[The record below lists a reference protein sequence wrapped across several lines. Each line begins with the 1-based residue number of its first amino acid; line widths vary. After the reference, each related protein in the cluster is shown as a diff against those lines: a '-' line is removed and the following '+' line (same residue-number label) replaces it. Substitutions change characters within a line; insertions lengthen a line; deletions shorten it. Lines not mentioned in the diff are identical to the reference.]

1 LSDYCTAPILTGAR
15 EIAMRRR
22 HPRTGLIV
30 VLYGFT
36 IGGFTIGV
44 VTQAACRP
52 PAPISGGAIHERV
65 TVTGCVT
72 SLTRTV
78 GTDGHQNGL
87 SHGTRYVLTADSH
100 ASTSAFWLD
109 ALDSQTGS
117 YVGSRVEVQG
127 TVEGNRSVSIAD
139 SESRMRPARLQFQR
153 DSGHLPELP
162 VVKVESVRLIT
173 PQCAN

>member
-1 LSDYCTAPILTGAR
+1 MS
-15 EIAMRRR
+15 RR
-22 HPRTGLIV
+22 HPPTGLIV
-30 VLYGFT
+30 VL
-36 IGGFTIGV
+36 GGFTVGAA
-44 VTQAACRP
+44 TQAACRLS
-52 PAPISGGAIHERV
+52 APIPGAVIHDRV

-87 SHGTRYVLTADSH
+87 SHGTRYVLTTTAAGASGSTDVVSTAGAAESH